1 MPRTEDFKSKH
12 KHMISMVMS
21 MIMSIDISI
30 NGYGKGTK
38 ELPSGSLVH
47 CFLIVE
53 RLEEKDASLVLQK
66 LHLKNLLRKM
76 EADL

>member
-1 MPRTEDFKSKH
+1 
-12 KHMISMVMS
+12 MIGMINSNEASMDV
-21 MIMSIDISI
+21 SID
-30 NGYGKGTK
+30 GHGKGTRV
-38 ELPSGSLVH
+38 LPSGSLVH

-66 LHLKNLLRKM
+66 KLHLKNLLRKM